1 MLRYE
6 RTVKMISSR
15 KEIADTIRKHGF
27 RATPQRVVIY
37 EALWKASSHPSVS
50 DIHEYA
56 IKTDPSISLATVYK
70 TLQLFSDIGLVRE
83 MGPRDGSIH
92 YDPDTRFHINL
103 VCNKCGRVEDFDPGS
118 IEGIIP
124 DLDEEV
130 GFHVQSINFEVRG
143 LCSRCRSQE

>member
-1 MLRYE
+1 LTKVE
-6 RTVKMISSR
+6 TNFKMISSR
-15 KEIADTIRKHGF
+15 EEIADAIRKNGF

-37 EALWKASSHPSVS
+37 EALWKAGSHPSVS

-83 MGPRDGSIH
+83 MGFRDGSTH
-92 YDPDTRFHINL
+92 YDPDTSFHINL

-118 IEGIIP
+118 IEGIVP
-124 DLDEEV
+124 DLDEKV
-130 GFHVQSINFEVRG
+130 GFRMQSINFEVRG
-143 LCSRCRSQE
+143 LCSRCRSQD